1 MSTMFALLRTY
12 PTRSALMLIA
22 LIVAGAAEGLS
33 LTALLPLLSVA
44 AGESVDGDVNEFVVD
59 LLARVHLE
67 PTVGAIL
74 IVIVFGITAKS
85 GLLLIANSQ
94 VGYTVARI
102 ATDFRVALI
111 DALLASE
118 WQYFVK
124 QRTGALA
131 NSVATEAYRA
141 AIGFE
146 YGARVLSLALQVVV
160 YAGVAMLVSWQA
172 TMVSLAFGALF
183 TLALH
188 SLLRVARRA
197 GLKQTQLMREL
208 LSYLTDVLSSVKPL
222 KAMARDR
229 APDAILKRQTGD
241 LEHATRRDVMSRETL
256 RALQEPILATLAA
269 LGLYFAL
276 AVWSLKLSQ
285 VMVLVFLLVRL
296 LGLVNKMQR
305 MYQRVVVQESAYWAL
320 RETAEQARASSEQ
333 TSGTKTPTIA
343 HSIELSDV
351 DFAYGDHNIF
361 DDLQLEIPART
372 LTVLAAPSGAGKSTL
387 LDLLCGLLKPQ
398 HGSILID
405 GVPLDDIDL
414 RAWRR
419 MIGYVPQETI
429 LLHDSILNNVIIGE
443 PDLTEADAARALK
456 QAGIWDFIERLPHGL
471 DTVVGERGGQIS
483 GGQRQRIAIARA
495 LAHQP
500 QVLILDEPT
509 SSLDRETERRIC
521 ETLRMLANELT
532 VVAASHQH
540 SLLEAADRVISLEDG
555 KATLLTRGSHDSVSA

>member
-1 MSTMFALLRTY
+1 
-12 PTRSALMLIA
+12 
-22 LIVAGAAEGLS
+22 
-33 LTALLPLLSVA
+33 
-44 AGESVDGDVNEFVVD
+44 
-59 LLARVHLE
+59 
-67 PTVGAIL
+67 
-74 IVIVFGITAKS
+74 
-85 GLLLIANSQ
+85 
-94 VGYTVARI
+94 
-102 ATDFRVALI
+102 
-111 DALLASE
+111 
-118 WQYFVK
+118 
-124 QRTGALA
+124 
-131 NSVATEAYRA
+131 
-141 AIGFE
+141 
-146 YGARVLSLALQVVV
+146 
-160 YAGVAMLVSWQA
+160 
-172 TMVSLAFGALF
+172 
-183 TLALH
+183 
-188 SLLRVARRA
+188 
-197 GLKQTQLMREL
+197 MREL

>member
-1 MSTMFALLRTY
+1 MSTLFALLRTY
-12 PTRSALMLIA
+12 PARSALMLIA
-22 LIVAGAAEGLS
+22 LLIAGAAEGLS

-44 AGESVDGDVNEFVVD
+44 AGETVDGDLNEFVVG
-59 LLARVHLE
+59 LLARVQLE
-67 PTVGAIL
+67 PTIGTIL
-74 IVIVFGITAKS
+74 IVIVLGITTKS

-146 YGARVLSLALQVVV
+146 YGARFLSLALQVFI
-160 YAGVAMLVSWQA
+160 YTGVALMVSWQA
-172 TMVSLAFGALF
+172 TTVSLAFGALF

-188 SLLRVARRA
+188 SLLRMARRA

-208 LSYLTDVLSSVKPL
+208 LSYLTDVLGSVKPL

-229 APDAILKRQTGD
+229 AADAILKRQTGD
-241 LEHATRRDVMSRETL
+241 LEQATRRDVMSRETL
-256 RALQEPILATLAA
+256 RALQEPILACLAA

-276 AVWSLKLSQ
+276 TVWSLKLSA

-305 MYQRVVVQESAYWAL
+305 TYQRVIVQESAYWAL
-320 RETAEQARASSEQ
+320 RQTAEQALASSEQ
-333 TSGTKTPTIA
+333 TTGTQTPTITR
-343 HSIELSDV
+343 SISLRDIT
-351 DFAYGDHNIF
+351 FTYGEHRIF
-361 DDLQLEIPART
+361 ENLQLDIPART
-372 LTVLAAPSGAGKSTL
+372 LVVLAAPSGTGKSTL

-398 HGSILID
+398 QGSIRID
-405 GVPLDDIDL
+405 DTPLEDIDL

-419 MIGYVPQETI
+419 MIGYVPQETV

-443 PDLTEADAARALK
+443 PDLTEADAARALQ
-456 QAGIWDFIERLPHGL
+456 QAGMWDFIERMPHGL

-500 QVLILDEPT
+500 QILILDEPT
-509 SSLDRETERRIC
+509 SSLDRESERLIC
-521 ETLRMLANELT
+521 ETLRVLARELT

-540 SLLEAADRVISLEDG
+540 SLLDAADRVISLEEG
-555 KATLLTRGSHDSVSA
+555 KATLLTNGSRDSLSA

>member
-1 MSTMFALLRTY
+1 MTTVFALLRTY
-12 PTRSALMLIA
+12 PARSAIMLVA

-44 AGESVDGDVNEFVVD
+44 AGESVDGNLNEFVVG
-59 LLARVHLE
+59 LLARARLE

-74 IVIVFGITAKS
+74 IVIVCGITLKS
-85 GLLLIANSQ
+85 SLLLVANSQ

-111 DALLASE
+111 DALLASK
-118 WQYFVK
+118 WQYFVR

-146 YGARVLSLALQVVV
+146 YGARFLSLALQVVV
-160 YAGVAMLVSWQA
+160 YAGIALMVSWQA
-172 TMVSLAFGALF
+172 TTVSLAFGALF

-188 SLLRVARRA
+188 SLLRVARHA
-197 GLKQTQLMREL
+197 GTKQTQLMREL

-229 APDAILKRQTGD
+229 AADAILKSQTGD
-241 LEHATRRDVMSRETL
+241 LEDATRRDVMSRETL
-256 RALQEPILATLAA
+256 RALQEPILASLAA

-276 AVWSLKLSQ
+276 TIWSLRLSE
-285 VMVLVFLLVRL
+285 VMVLVFILVRL

-305 MYQRVVVQESAYWAL
+305 TYQRVVVQESAYWAL
-320 RETAEQARASSEQ
+320 RQTAEQALASSEHAG
-333 TSGTKTPTIA
+333 GTKIPTID
-343 HSIELSDV
+343 HSIRLRDV
-351 DFAYGDHNIF
+351 AFAYGDHRIF
-361 DDLQLEIPART
+361 EDLQLEIPARN
-372 LTVLAAPSGAGKSTL
+372 LIVIAAPSGTGKSTL

-405 GVPLDDIDL
+405 EVPLDEIDL

-419 MIGYVPQETI
+419 MIGYVPQETV

-443 PDLTEADAARALK
+443 PDLTDADAARALK
-456 QAGIWDFIERLPHGL
+456 QAGMWDFIERLPDGL

-483 GGQRQRIAIARA
+483 GGQRQRIAVARA

-500 QVLILDEPT
+500 QILILDEPT
-509 SSLDRETERRIC
+509 SSLDHETERLIC
-521 ETLRMLANELT
+521 ETLRALAKELT

-540 SLLEAADRVISLEDG
+540 SLIEAADRVVSLEDG
-555 KATLLTRGSHDSVSA
+555 HATLLSSRSHDSVSA